1 MKRLTIRFPSD
12 QSDDFYARAFWF
24 AESLHHPIIHAG
36 IGSMSDVDRM
46 RDVLWIDLKNN
57 HDLGKVKEI
66 VRKALARYRLTA
78 DATVTIDSV
87 PPPKKSN

>member
-12 QSDDFYARAFWF
+12 QPRDFYLRAFWF
-24 AESLHHPIIHAG
+24 AESLYDPIINAG

-57 HDLGKVKEI
+57 HDLGMVKAI
-66 VRKALARYRLTA
+66 VQKALARYRLTA

-87 PPPKKSN
+87 PPDKRSN